1 MNVRTRFA
9 PSPTGFLHVGGI
21 RTALFAYLVARQAG
35 GKFVLRLE
43 DTDRKRLI
51 EGSREH
57 LIASLKTIGIEYDE
71 GPDIGGPFAPYVQS
85 ERLES
90 YAQWAR
96 VLINKGLAYA
106 DPYTAEEVQHFR
118 EQAQANKKAF
128 LYRDFRPENPP
139 EWDGSQPLRFRSTPK
154 SYTYHDEVMGT
165 ITTSPEVIDDIIL
178 IKSDGYPTYNF
189 AHIIDD
195 TEMEITH
202 VIRGQEFISSMPNYL
217 ALYEALGFE
226 VTLAG
231 DVAQHDSAAV
241 ALEGE
246 APLAGDDERGSTHI
260 SLPVA
265 KNIGADSSAGPASS
279 DLRATSGSDDGSGK
293 KRALPAFAHMP
304 HIMNEQGNKKL
315 GKRDGAKDVL
325 DYIRDGY
332 LPETM
337 MSFIATLGWNDG
349 TEQEV
354 FTRNELIEK
363 FGLDRIQ
370 RSGARFDEKRLLWMN
385 GHFIRELSLD
395 ELYNRCEFF
404 WSDTAK
410 KAPEDYKKRV
420 LALAH
425 DRLKT
430 LKDLPGLTS
439 YFFAEPTR
447 DDSLITTNKQL
458 KKLSSDEVSHLLD
471 LVKSEFETLDDW
483 TPEAIQTTLNNLLE
497 TTGQKPGTLFSLVRI
512 VTTWAPF
519 SPQLNDT
526 LALLGKQ
533 KTLLRLSKAF

>member
-35 GKFVLRLE
+35 GTFVLRLE
-43 DTDRKRLI
+43 DTDRKRLVP
-51 EGSREH
+51 GSREH

-71 GPDIGGPFAPYVQS
+71 GPDIGGDFGPYVQS
-85 ERLES
+85 ERLDH
-90 YAQWAR
+90 YKKWADK
-96 VLINKGLAYA
+96 LIAKGLAYA
-106 DPYTAEEVQHFR
+106 DPYTPEEVQAFR

-128 LYRDFRPENPP
+128 LYRDYRPENPP
-139 EWDGSQPLRFRSTPK
+139 AWDGSQPLRFKSTPK
-154 SYTYHDEVMGT
+154 SYTYHDEVMGD
-165 ITTSPEVIDDIIL
+165 ITTSPEVIDDFIL

-217 ALYEALGFE
+217 ALYEALGFNM
-226 VTLAG
+226 
-231 DVAQHDSAAV
+231 
-241 ALEGE
+241 
-246 APLAGDDERGSTHI
+246 APIHGHERPARASGGGDDVTD
-260 SLPVA
+260 SLRDESEGYP
-265 KNIGADSSAGPASS
+265 
-279 DLRATSGSDDGSGK
+279 
-293 KRALPAFAHMP
+293 LPKFAHMP

-332 LPETM
+332 LPEAM

-354 FTRNELIEK
+354 FTRDELIEK
-363 FGLDRIQ
+363 FSLDRIQ
-370 RSGARFDEKRLLWMN
+370 RSGARFDEKRLLWVN
-385 GHFIRELSLD
+385 GHFIRDLSLD
-395 ELYNRCEFF
+395 ELYDRVEFF
-404 WSDTAK
+404 WPESAK
-410 KAPEDYKKRV
+410 KAGESYKKRV
-420 LALAH
+420 LALAQ

-430 LKDLPGLTS
+430 LKDLPALTN
-439 YFFAEPTR
+439 YFFVEPQR
-447 DDSLITTNKQL
+447 DDTLISGNKQL
-458 KKLSSDEVSHLLD
+458 KKLSESEISDLLAT
-471 LVKSEFETLDDW
+471 VKNSLETLDDW
-483 TPEAIQTTLNNLLE
+483 TPASIQETLNTLLE
-497 TTGQKPGTLFSLVRI
+497 TTGQKPGILFSLIRI

-526 LALLGKQ
+526 LALLGRDKSIQ
-533 KTLLRLSKAF
+533 RIANYLDSRA